1 MAAARRV
8 VLDTNVLVAAA
19 YNPRSASR
27 HVIEACLGGELTP
40 VVSGALRR
48 EYEFILARAVRGRAY
63 LERVRQLLDR
73 AEVVEP
79 AQVPRVVPDDPGDD
93 KLVAA
98 ALAAGA
104 VLVSNDGHLLALAGQ
119 EGLEV
124 VRPADVRA
132 W

>member
-1 MAAARRV
+1 MAGVTRV
-8 VLDTNVLVAAA
+8 VLDTNVLVAAV
-19 YNPRSASR
+19 YNPGSASR
-27 HVIEACLGGELTP
+27 SIVEACLNGELTAVLSP
-40 VVSGALRR
+40 SLRR
-48 EYEFILARAVRGRAY
+48 EYEFILARAARGRPY
-63 LERVRQLLDR
+63 LERIQRLVDS

-79 AQVPRVVPDDPGDD
+79 AQTPRVVPDDPEDD

-104 VLVSNDGHLLALAGQ
+104 ALVSNDAHLLALAGRG
-119 EGLEV
+119 ELEV